1 MEGVMEID
9 LRFPSTRASQLAEG
23 RDSVP
28 ESQLPQAV
36 AGSTAGFYI
45 SPVLR
50 FDSRSLTVIFQVRD
64 SGSGDVVRQFPA
76 EAVVERYR
84 QDPSLKPFVLPSNL
98 DESDAED
105 DGVEDPVIVS
115 NSAGIAGDPDPASPE
130 GAAESPGNPAS
141 QQASSR
147 SIDLVA

>member
-1 MEGVMEID
+1 MEID
-9 LRFPSTRASQLAEG
+9 LRFPSTRADQFAEG
-23 RDSVP
+23 RGSAS
-28 ESQLPQAV
+28 ELALPQAL
-36 AGSTAGFYI
+36 AGTTAGFYI

-84 QDPSLKPFVLPSNL
+84 QDPSLKPFVLPSSA

-105 DGVEDPVIVS
+105 DGVEDPVVVS

-130 GAAESPGNPAS
+130 GAAESPGNPAL
-141 QQASSR
+141 QQPSSR